1 MVIDILLNSFLLD
14 MECSDVKIGVKSKV
28 LYKSSCGWAQ
38 LWVGQKKKE
47 MEKNVDLVGVDSL
60 VCKNEDAELCLVTS
74 TGSVCCVGA
83 KKRKKNHPKP
93 L

>member
-1 MVIDILLNSFLLD
+1 M
-14 MECSDVKIGVKSKV
+14 G
-28 LYKSSCGWAQ
+28 GP
-38 LWVGQKKKE
+38 KKKE

-60 VCKNEDAELCLVTS
+60 FCKNEDAELCLVTS
-74 TGSVCCVGA
+74 TGSACCVGA